1 MGGGVVGEG
10 IVRSSSLNRGGASRA
25 TEATVSVLYVDLMI
39 SFQGGNPVSTHH
51 IASFRVS
58 G

>member
-10 IVRSSSLNRGGASRA
+10 IVRSSSLNRGGASSA
-25 TEATVSVLYVDLMI
+25 TEATVSVLYVDLI
-39 SFQGGNPVSTHH
+39 IGFQGKDAVSTHH